1 MQRTC
6 IFRALSGARCL
17 FLKSISAQEL
27 LANNIANASV
37 AMKSSKASLL
47 DLNIKVRYNTQVYKY
62 YGNYLKLL
70 LMPIVLRKNI
80 QKQLNRF

>member
-1 MQRTC
+1 MLV
-6 IFRALSGARCL
+6 F
-17 FLKSISAQEL
+17 KSISAQEL